1 MSAPVRKFH
10 LSLNVSD
17 LNRSVAFYRV
27 LFGLEPAK
35 QHADY
40 AKFEVESPPT
50 VFSLI
55 PGRAGGGGS
64 LNHVGLCLLDSEEL
78 VAIQLRLEQAG
89 HKTLREDGVACCYSR
104 QTKFWVRDPDGVLL
118 ELYVFHEDLDDHG
131 DHHTP
136 EDELPNLMGGATE
149 TAAPPVTWTHHLGE
163 PITLPLPQDAFSVQ
177 EVILEGT
184 LNATGIDLPALL
196 KDALRILKP
205 GGTISLHGLVADR
218 PLANPAPSLPGPAAA
233 VQHIPD
239 FPSLAPLLHTAG
251 FRNAR
256 FTKLSE
262 KGYFE
267 AEGIPLREALLT
279 AAKPGFRSSKKDQTV
294 VYLGPQNAIEDDF
307 GNRFVKGS
315 PVALNVHDWQ
325 SLKNSNASS
334 FALLQPL
341 VETPNLPAPP
351 MPSKAR
357 YIMIGGFLG
366 AGKTTTVGR
375 LAKHLS
381 DQGLRVGLIT
391 NDQAGGLVDTK
402 LLRGQ
407 GYATEEIAGGCFCC
421 RFNTLVDAAS
431 KLANEA
437 KPDVFI
443 AEPVGSCTDLV
454 ATVTYPLRRMYGD
467 AFTVAPLSVLVDP
480 IRARRV
486 FGLDQGGTFSAKV
499 AYIFK
504 KQLEEADIIVISKSD
519 LIDDTQREELRAA
532 LATEFPLAKIVT
544 ASPRQETGLDDLF
557 ASLMT
562 DEQARRNPMSVD
574 YEVYADGEALLGWL
588 NATVTLKADDEFDAN
603 AFLKQLATLVQARLQ
618 RDSAEIAHF
627 KMTFSPDDGIA
638 GELASIN
645 LVRSDY
651 IAELGMELDE
661 PTTGGQLIINLRA
674 ESDPASLMTAV
685 KDGLDETALKFF
697 GLKATLDHEE
707 HFRPGKPTPT
717 HRDGEVVMETKGG
730 CKPGSGCC

>member
-1 MSAPVRKFH
+1 MS
-10 LSLNVSD
+10 
-17 LNRSVAFYRV
+17 
-27 LFGLEPAK
+27 
-35 QHADY
+35 
-40 AKFEVESPPT
+40 T
-50 VFSLI
+50 
-55 PGRAGGGGS
+55 
-64 LNHVGLCLLDSEEL
+64 
-78 VAIQLRLEQAG
+78 
-89 HKTLREDGVACCYSR
+89 
-104 QTKFWVRDPDGVLL
+104 
-118 ELYVFHEDLDDHG
+118 
-131 DHHTP
+131 
-136 EDELPNLMGGATE
+136 
-149 TAAPPVTWTHHLGE
+149 
-163 PITLPLPQDAFSVQ
+163 
-177 EVILEGT
+177 
-184 LNATGIDLPALL
+184 
-196 KDALRILKP
+196 
-205 GGTISLHGLVADR
+205 
-218 PLANPAPSLPGPAAA
+218 
-233 VQHIPD
+233 
-239 FPSLAPLLHTAG
+239 
-251 FRNAR
+251 
-256 FTKLSE
+256 
-262 KGYFE
+262 
-267 AEGIPLREALLT
+267 
-279 AAKPGFRSSKKDQTV
+279 
-294 VYLGPQNAIEDDF
+294 
-307 GNRFVKGS
+307 
-315 PVALNVHDWQ
+315 
-325 SLKNSNASS
+325 
-334 FALLQPL
+334 
-341 VETPNLPAPP
+341 
-351 MPSKAR
+351 KAR

-519 LIDDTQREELRAA
+519 LIEDAQREELRAV

-544 ASPRQETGLDDLF
+544 ASPRQETGLDELF

-562 DEQARRNPMSVD
+562 DEQARRNPMAVD

-603 AFLKQLATLVQARLQ
+603 AFLKQLALIVQARLQ
-618 RDSAEIAHF
+618 QNGAEIAHF

-651 IAELGMELDE
+651 VAELGMELDE
-661 PTTGGQLIINLRA
+661 PTTGGQLIVNLRA
-674 ESDPASLMTAV
+674 EADPASLMAAV
-685 KDGLDETALKFF
+685 KDGLDETALNFF